1 MIRRKIY
8 QQKERDMENLSV
20 QPIQG
25 HNWNEGNKG
34 LKVDEMSTETE
45 LIKTAQGNLAAFE
58 PLYLRYYTRVY
69 RYLRVRVNSD
79 DDAADLTQQVFLKA
93 LDALPSYQFRGVP
106 FAAWLFRIAHHTAT
120 DAYRWHKST
129 VSWDA
134 LPEVM
139 SLQDLEA
146 DALHREEIQH
156 LKDLV
161 SRLKPD
167 KRELLALRYAAELSA
182 PEIAV
187 IVGKSSAAIKKQ
199 LTRLLHTLK
208 EQYHEPDEQ

>member
-1 MIRRKIY
+1 MR
-8 QQKERDMENLSV
+8 
-20 QPIQG
+20 PIQD
-25 HNWNEGNKG
+25 HDWNEVNTDSE
-34 LKVDEMSTETE
+34 VDEAAIEIE
-45 LIKTAQGNLAAFE
+45 LIKAAQGNIAAFE
-58 PLYLRYYTRVY
+58 PLYLRYYVRVY

-79 DDAADLTQQVFLKA
+79 DDAADLTQQVFLKV

-106 FAAWLFRIAHHTAT
+106 FAAWLFRIAHHTAA

-167 KRELLALRYAAELSA
+167 KRELLALRYAAKLSA

-187 IVGKSSAAIKKQ
+187 IVGKSSAAVKKQ